1 MIYIN
6 QVFQYFSNSRRI
18 RVIEIQESYVYVVN
32 IDTTSAMPIKELYTS
47 LETDIKQGELL
58 AVSDPYAKAIPDGEL
73 TDVQI
78 NKREQ
83 DWDIVEKFILP
94 NISELLQK
102 KGREQKISQIVEQTG
117 LGKTKVKKLL
127 SRYWQRGMNKNAMLP
142 DYANSGGRGKTK
154 TLTKEKVGRPRRV
167 TVSGEYQ
174 TGINITDEL
183 KLQFELAINK
193 YYRTTN
199 NYSLKDVYHFI
210 LRDFYSDRYKENG
223 EMKYRVWEADRIPSY
238 NQFYYWFKKQ
248 EDPKKDI
255 QFRKS
260 AKEYE
265 LKHRPILSDSKSE
278 TNGPGTRFQIDATIA
293 DIYLVSSF
301 DVNRVIGRPVIYAVI
316 DVYSR
321 IITGIY
327 VGLEGP
333 SWIGAMMALDNMV
346 VDKVEFCRDYGIE
359 ITEEQWPTHH
369 LPEIIIADRGEF
381 EGYSVENLINN
392 LNIKI
397 ENTTAYRGD
406 LKGIVERKF
415 RTLNGKIKQK
425 APGAIQKEYRER
437 GDRDYRLDAT
447 LNLKEFT
454 ALIITL
460 VLHHNHKIIEK
471 YPMEKE
477 MIVDGVVPTPVNVWN
492 WGIKNRKGRLRT
504 VDRNILRLNV
514 LPRGKATISR
524 AGIKFKNLLYGS
536 RKAIEEQWYLNLKNR
551 SIEIVYDPR
560 NVEKIYIP
568 HDDGRDYETCI
579 LLEPSQQYK
588 NDYLEEIIFQQQ
600 LRNELEEI
608 ERSNQV
614 QLTINTDAMLEDI
627 IKKAEKKKKQSQHQ
641 PTSKREKL
649 ASIKENK
656 AVEKELHRQVE
667 HFDLEAEAEQGSE
680 RATVT
685 VIDFATKEKLEDETP
700 KKSTSRLMDK
710 LRKKRDEEFGK
721 DK

>member
-6 QVFQYFSNSRRI
+6 QVLQYVKDSKRM
-18 RVIEIQESYVYVVN
+18 RVIEIQESYVYIVD
-32 IDTTSAMPIKELYTS
+32 IDAHTSMPKKMLYAT
-47 LETDIKQGELL
+47 LVTEIEQKVLL
-58 AVSDPYAKAIPDGEL
+58 AIADPFARVIIDEGL
-73 TDVQI
+73 TAVQI
-78 NKREQ
+78 QKREE
-83 DWDIVEKFILP
+83 DWRAIQQSFLP
-94 NISELLQK
+94 FMEELLQK
-102 KGREQKISQIVEQTG
+102 HGRESKIKAIAKQLEVTP
-117 LGKTKVKKLL
+117 TKIKKLL

-142 DYANSGGRGKTK
+142 DYINSGGRGKEK
-154 TLTKEKVGRPRRV
+154 SLSKEKAGRPKRV

-174 TGINITDEL
+174 TGINITEEV
-183 KLQFELAINK
+183 KLQFEHSINK
-193 YYRTTN
+193 YYRKTN

-223 EMKYRVWEADRIPSY
+223 EMKYRVWEANRIPSY
-238 NQFYYWFKKQ
+238 HQFYYWFKKF

-255 QFRKS
+255 QFRQS
-260 AKEYE
+260 AKEFE
-265 LKHRPILSDSKSE
+265 LKNRPLVSNSKSE

-293 DIYLVSSF
+293 DIYLVSSI
-301 DVNRVIGRPVIYAVI
+301 DINRIIGRPVIYAVL

-321 IITGIY
+321 IITGLY

-333 SWIGAMMALDNMV
+333 SWLGAMMALDNMV
-346 VDKVEFCRDYGIE
+346 ADKVDFCKKYNIDIE
-359 ITEEQWPTHH
+359 EEQWPTHH

-415 RTLNGKIKQK
+415 RTLNGKVKQK

-454 ALIITL
+454 AIIITL

-477 MIVDGVVPTPVNVWN
+477 MIADSIVPTPINLWN
-492 WGIKNRKGRLRT
+492 WGIKNRKGRLRK

-514 LPRGKATISR
+514 LPRGNATISR
-524 AGIKFKNLLYGS
+524 AGIKFKNLFYGS
-536 RKAIEEQWYLNLKNR
+536 RQAFEEQWYLKLKNK
-551 SIEIVYDPR
+551 SIEIVYDAR

-568 HDDGRDYETCI
+568 HDGGMDFEVCS
-579 LLEPSQQYK
+579 LLEPSYQYK
-588 NDYLEEIIFQQQ
+588 HDILEEIIFQQQ

-608 ERSNQV
+608 QRSKQV

-627 IKKAEKKKKQSQHQ
+627 INKAKKKKKQSRHQ
-641 PTSKREKL
+641 TTSKKEKL
-649 ASIKENK
+649 GSIRDNK
-656 AVEKELHRQVE
+656 IIEKELNRQVE
-667 HFDLEAEAEQGSE
+667 LFDLESAQVNQKASI
-680 RATVT
+680 
-685 VIDFATKEKLEDETP
+685 IDFATKEKVEEETP
-700 KKSTSRLMDK
+700 KKSSSRLMDK
-710 LRKKRDEEFGK
+710 LRKKRDEEYGK
-721 DK
+721 DN

>member
-6 QVFQYFSNSRRI
+6 QVLQYVEDSIRI
-18 RVIEIQESYVYVVN
+18 RVVEIEESYVFIVN
-32 IDTTSAMPIKELYTS
+32 IDAHTSMPKKELYAT
-47 LETDIKQGELL
+47 LTTEIEQKKLL
-58 AVSDPYAKAIPDGEL
+58 VIADPFARVVVDSDL

-78 NKREQ
+78 QKRED
-83 DWDIVEKFILP
+83 DWETIQKYCLQHVDQ
-94 NISELLQK
+94 LLQK
-102 KGREQKISQIVEQTG
+102 RGRETKIKEIAAELNVTS
-117 LGKTKVKKLL
+117 TKVKKLL
-127 SRYWQRGMNKNAMLP
+127 SRYWQRGMTKNAMLP
-142 DYANSGGRGKTK
+142 DYANSGGKGKSK
-154 TLTKEKVGRPRRV
+154 ALTNAKIGRPRRV
-167 TVSGEYQ
+167 NTSGDYQ
-174 TGINITDEL
+174 TGINITDEV
-183 KLQFELAINK
+183 KLQFEHTINK
-193 YYRTTN
+193 YYRKIN
-199 NYSLKDVYHFI
+199 NYSLKEVYHFI
-210 LRDFYSDRYKENG
+210 LRDFYSDRYKEKS
-223 EMKYRVWEADRIPSY
+223 EMKYRVWEENRIPSY
-238 NQFYYWFKKQ
+238 NQFYYWFKKF

-260 AKEYE
+260 TKEYE

-293 DIYLVSSF
+293 DIYLVSSL
-301 DVNRVIGRPVIYAVI
+301 DVKKVIGRPVIYAVL

-346 VDKVEFCRDYGIE
+346 ADKVGFCKQYGIN
-359 ITEEQWPTHH
+359 ITPEQWPTHH

-415 RTLNGKIKQK
+415 RTFNGKVKQK

-437 GDRDYRLDAT
+437 GDQDYRLNAT

-454 ALIITL
+454 SLIITM
-460 VLHHNHKIIEK
+460 VLHHNQKIIDK
-471 YPMEKE
+471 YPIEKE
-477 MIVDGVVPTPVNVWN
+477 MVADGLVPTPINLWN
-492 WGIKNRKGRLRT
+492 WGIQNRKGRLRT

-536 RKAIEEQWYLNLKNR
+536 RQAIEEQWYLKLKNR
-551 SIEIVYDPR
+551 SLEIVYDPR
-560 NVEKIYIP
+560 HIEKVYIP
-568 HDDGRDYETCI
+568 HDDGIDFETCI

-588 NDYLEEIIFQQQ
+588 GDFLEEIVFQQQ
-600 LRNELEEI
+600 LRNELEEM
-608 ERSNQV
+608 ERTNQI
-614 QLTINTDAMLEDI
+614 QLTVNTDAALEEI
-627 IKKAEKKKKQSQHQ
+627 IKKAAKNKKQSFNQ
-641 PTSKREKL
+641 PTSKKAKIAAIR
-649 ASIKENK
+649 ENK
-656 AVEKELHRQVE
+656 DVEKQLNREAE
-667 HFDLEAEAEQGSE
+667 KFDLSPNKVSE
-680 RATVT
+680 SAD
-685 VIDFATKEKLEDETP
+685 VIDFVTKEKIDETP
-700 KKSTSRLMDK
+700 PKKSGSRLMEK
-710 LRKKRDEEFGK
+710 LKKKRDEEFGK

>member
-6 QVFQYFSNSRRI
+6 QVLQYTADSQRI
-18 RVIEIQESYVYVVN
+18 RIIEIEESYVYVVD
-32 IDTTSAMPIKELYTS
+32 IDTTSAMPKKELYNH
-47 LETDIKQGELL
+47 LELEITQGDLL
-58 AVSDPYAKAIPDGEL
+58 IVSDPFAKAIPDSEL
-73 TDVQI
+73 TPVQI
-78 NKREQ
+78 SKRDE
-83 DWDIVEKFILP
+83 DWATVEKLLLP
-94 NISELLQK
+94 NMKELLK
-102 KGREQKISQIVEQTG
+102 KQGREAKIVKITSESG

-154 TLTKEKVGRPRRV
+154 KLSNDKIGRPRRV
-167 TVSGEYQ
+167 TINGEYRI
-174 TGINITDEL
+174 GINITDEI
-183 KLQFELAINK
+183 KTQFEHAINK
-193 YYRTTN
+193 YYRKAN

-210 LRDFYSDRYKENG
+210 LRDFYSDSYKENG
-223 EMKYRVWEADRIPSY
+223 EIKYRIWESNRIPSY
-238 NQFYYWFKKQ
+238 HQFYYWFKKL

-255 QFRKS
+255 EFRKS

-265 LKHRPILSDSKSE
+265 LKHRPILSNSKVE
-278 TNGPGTRFQIDATIA
+278 TNGPGTRFQVDATIA

-301 DVNRVIGRPVIYAVI
+301 DVNRIIGRPVVYAII

-346 VDKVEFCRDYGIE
+346 ADKVEFCKQYDID
-359 ITEEQWPTHH
+359 ITEEQWPTYH

-381 EGYSVENLINN
+381 EGYAVAGLINN

-415 RTLNGKIKQK
+415 RTINGKVKQK

-454 ALIITL
+454 ALIITMM
-460 VLHHNHKIIEK
+460 LHHNHKIIDK

-477 MIVDGVVPTPVNVWN
+477 MITEGIVPTPINLWN
-492 WGIKNRKGRLRT
+492 WGIQNRKGRLRT
-504 VDRNILRLNV
+504 VDRDILRLNV
-514 LPRGKATISR
+514 LPRGRATISR

-536 RKAIEEQWYLNLKNR
+536 KRAIEEQWYAKLKNK
-551 SIEIVYDPR
+551 SIDIVYDPR
-560 NVEKIYIP
+560 HLDKIYIP
-568 HDDGRDYETCI
+568 NDNGIDYETCI
-579 LLEPSQQYK
+579 LLETSHQYK
-588 NDYLEEIIFQQQ
+588 MDFLEDIVFQQQ
-600 LRNELEEI
+600 LRNELEEE
-608 ERSNQV
+608 ERSKQV
-614 QLTINTDAMLEDI
+614 QLTINTDTMMDQI
-627 IKKAEKKKKQSQHQ
+627 IKVAKQKKKKAQQQ

-649 ASIKENK
+649 ATIGDNK
-656 AVEKELHRQVE
+656 AIEKQANREE
-667 HFDLEAEAEQGSE
+667 EKFDLSPTPTVAEQPAE
-680 RATVT
+680 I
-685 VIDFATKEKLEDETP
+685 IDFASRTKLGEQAE
-700 KKSTSRLMDK
+700 KKSSSRLMEK
-710 LRKKRDEEFGK
+710 LKRKRDEEFGK
-721 DK
+721 EE

>member
-6 QVFQYFSNSRRI
+6 QVLQYTVDSKRI
-18 RVIEIQESYVYVVN
+18 RVIEIDKSYVYIVD
-32 IDTTSAMPIKELYTS
+32 IDAISSMPKKEIYANLVT
-47 LETDIKQGELL
+47 EIQQGELL
-58 AVSDPYAKAIPDGEL
+58 IISDPFAKGVIDSEF
-73 TDVQI
+73 TTQQI
-78 NKREQ
+78 QKREEGWSIIQ
-83 DWDIVEKFILP
+83 QYCFPHLKTLF
-94 NISELLQK
+94 QK
-102 KGREQKISQIVEQTG
+102 KGREQKIKEIAEESRTSS
-117 LGKTKVKKLL
+117 TKIKKLL
-127 SRYWQRGMNKNAMLP
+127 SRYWQRGMSKNALLP
-142 DYANSGGRGKTK
+142 DYSNSGGRGKSK
-154 TLTKEKVGRPRRV
+154 TSTKEKVGRPRRV

-174 TGINITDEL
+174 SGINITDEV
-183 KLQFELAINK
+183 KLQFEHAINK

-199 NYSLKDVYHFI
+199 NYTLKDVYHFI

-223 EMKYRVWEADRIPSY
+223 EMHYRIWEANRIPSY
-238 NQFYYWFKKQ
+238 NQFYYWFKKL

-260 AKEYE
+260 TKEYE
-265 LKHRPILSDSKSE
+265 LKYRPLVSNSKSE

-293 DIYLVSSF
+293 DIYLVSSL
-301 DVNRVIGRPVIYAVI
+301 DVNRIIGRPVIYAVM

-333 SWIGAMMALDNMV
+333 SWLGAMMALDNMV
-346 VDKVEFCRDYGIE
+346 ADKVEFCKQYNIDIE
-359 ITEEQWPTHH
+359 EEQWPTHY

-381 EGYSVENLINN
+381 EGYSVDNLINN

-415 RTLNGKIKQK
+415 RTINGKVKQK

-454 ALIITL
+454 AIIITL
-460 VLHHNHKIIEK
+460 VLHHNHKIIGK

-477 MIVDGVVPTPVNVWN
+477 MIADGIVPTPTILWN

-504 VDRNILRLNV
+504 IDRNILRLNV

-536 RKAIEEQWYLNLKNR
+536 RQAIEEQWSIKLKNR
-551 SIEIVYDPR
+551 SMEIVYDPR

-568 HDDGRDYETCI
+568 HDDGMDFETCS
-579 LLEPSQQYK
+579 LLEPSYQYK
-588 NDYLEEIIFQQQ
+588 HDFLEEIIFQNQ

-614 QLTINTDAMLEDI
+614 QLTINTDAMLEEI
-627 IKKAEKKKKQSQHQ
+627 IKEAKKRKKQSQHQ

-649 ASIKENK
+649 ASIRENK
-656 AVEKELHRQVE
+656 AIEKELHRQVE
-667 HFDLEAEAEQGSE
+667 QFDLEYEQVDQKGS
-680 RATVT
+680 
-685 VIDFATKEKLEDETP
+685 VINFATKEKIEEDTP

-721 DK
+721 NK

>member
-6 QVFQYFSNSRRI
+6 QVLQYTADSQRI
-18 RVIEIQESYVYVVN
+18 RIIEIEESYAYVVN
-32 IDTTSAMPIKELYTS
+32 IDTTSAMPKRELYS
-47 LETDIKQGELL
+47 HLELELNQGQLL
-58 AVSDPYAKAIPDGEL
+58 IVADPFARAIPDSEL
-73 TDVQI
+73 TVIQKS
-78 NKREQ
+78 KREE
-83 DWDIVEKFILP
+83 DWETVEKYLLP
-94 NISELLQK
+94 NMKELLQK
-102 KGREQKISQIVEQTG
+102 QGREAKIGEISEQSG

-154 TLTKEKVGRPRRV
+154 KLSHEKIGRPRRV
-167 TVSGEYQ
+167 TVNGEYRS
-174 TGINITDEL
+174 GINITDEI
-183 KLQFELAINK
+183 KTQFEHAINK
-193 YYRTTN
+193 YYRKAN
-199 NYSLKDVYHFI
+199 NYSLKDVYSFI

-223 EMKYRVWEADRIPSY
+223 EIQYRIWESNRIPSY
-238 NQFYYWFKKQ
+238 HQFYYWFKKL

-255 QFRKS
+255 EFRKS

-265 LKHRPILSDSKSE
+265 LKHRPLLSNSKVE

-293 DIYLVSSF
+293 DIYLVSAF
-301 DVNRVIGRPVIYAVI
+301 DVNRIIGRPVVYAIV

-333 SWIGAMMALDNMV
+333 SWLGAMMALDNMV
-346 VDKVEFCRDYGIE
+346 ADKVEFCEQYGIE
-359 ITEEQWPTHH
+359 ITEEQWPTYH

-381 EGYSVENLINN
+381 EGYAVEGIINN

-415 RTLNGKIKQK
+415 RTINGKVKQK

-460 VLHHNHKIIEK
+460 VLQHNHKIIDK

-477 MIVDGVVPTPVNVWN
+477 MITDSVVPTPINLWN
-492 WGIKNRKGRLRT
+492 WGIQNRKGRLRT
-504 VDRNILRLNV
+504 VDRDILRLNV
-514 LPRGKATISR
+514 LPRGRATISR

-536 RKAIEEQWYLNLKNR
+536 KRAIEEQWYAKLKNK
-551 SIEIVYDPR
+551 SIDIVYDPR
-560 NVEKIYIP
+560 HLEKIYIP
-568 HDDGRDYETCI
+568 NDNGMGYETCI

-588 NDYLEEIIFQQQ
+588 LDFLEDVVFQQQ
-600 LRNELEEI
+600 LRNELEEE
-608 ERSNQV
+608 ERAKQI
-614 QLTINTDAMLEDI
+614 QLTINADTMMEQI
-627 IKKAEKKKKQSQHQ
+627 IKAAEKKKKQAQHQ
-641 PTSKREKL
+641 PTSKKEKL
-649 ASIKENK
+649 AAIRDNK
-656 AVEKELHRQVE
+656 AIEKAANREE
-667 HFDLEAEAEQGSE
+667 EKFDLAPTVAEQPAE
-680 RATVT
+680 I
-685 VIDFATKEKLEDETP
+685 IDFTSRTKLEQQPE
-700 KKSTSRLMDK
+700 KKSSSRLMEK
-710 LRKKRDEEFGK
+710 LKRKRDEKFGK
-721 DK
+721 DE